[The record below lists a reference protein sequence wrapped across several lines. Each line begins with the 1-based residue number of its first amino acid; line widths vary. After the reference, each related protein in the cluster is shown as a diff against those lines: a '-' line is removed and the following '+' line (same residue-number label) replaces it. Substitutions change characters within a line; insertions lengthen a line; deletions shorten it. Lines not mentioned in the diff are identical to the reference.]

1 MVTSKFALTCG
12 SLVMNLRSCRAELA
26 ASLQT
31 CIARL
36 LQLCCKLK
44 LLYGY
49 RHLGRS
55 GSFKVIIL
63 TKNTIVTGGSTAIS
77 STKSTS
83 NYYQAFTFNKLKT
96 RINSKLGCHH
106 PFFWHSLEE

>member
-1 MVTSKFALTCG
+1 MVTSMFALTCC

-44 LLYGY
+44 LLYGCIFY
-49 RHLGRS
+49 AQRGTLAIWQADNLASPPMSVAIPSMILHKGVRMDS
-55 GSFKVIIL
+55 ERNDIDPPGSACDMRLKV
-63 TKNTIVTGGSTAIS
+63 SD
-77 STKSTS
+77 
-83 NYYQAFTFNKLKT
+83 
-96 RINSKLGCHH
+96 
-106 PFFWHSLEE
+106 